1 MQNTRKYLA
10 ALKLLLDTFI
20 HPPIQLVRRYTKR
33 VSHHRASNDISWEFE
48 TQDNVEFDDPSEEH
62 EAIIIEDEGDDIQR
76 YLGDSDFSPQTL
88 CDPGNEPLTFE
99 YKQKAVKFWKSGKTG
114 NYKLSTVK
122 TRFKKLQSITHL
134 MRCDQQ
140 INQII
145 YNFYTYYIAIFLQA
159 FLYTFLLD
167 LFVGPSASHVL
178 WIAYF

>member
-1 MQNTRKYLA
+1 MANLCKNKLNALNAIFLANNFQTRILLGGLA
-10 ALKLLLDTFI
+10 ILQLQIDYIGLLGQDMRTNQGNDVVPTKLLLDTFI

-99 YKQKAVKFWKSGKTG
+99 YKQKAVKF
-114 NYKLSTVK
+114 
-122 TRFKKLQSITHL
+122 
-134 MRCDQQ
+134 
-140 INQII
+140 
-145 YNFYTYYIAIFLQA
+145 
-159 FLYTFLLD
+159 
-167 LFVGPSASHVL
+167 
-178 WIAYF
+178 